1 MRGPTCISSGLK
13 EADAAI
19 MATPGYFF
27 GVLLRTDGTNEAT
40 IALYDDPDSAD
51 GTVLAAFGVPG
62 ADLARYWEA
71 PCGTPIWCSHGIWA
85 DVTGTDA
92 KYYVYY
98 LPGPTVAG

>member
-40 IALYDDPDSAD
+40 IELHDHATDTT

-62 ADLARYWEA
+62 ADLARYFEA
-71 PCGTPIWCSHGIWA
+71 PCNTPICCSLGIWA
-85 DVTGTDA
+85 NVTGTGA